1 MAFEQSSLGP
11 ALHEMTPATISLGL
25 VPKPTFSTPYVPPS
39 RNDWDL
45 QFQSLF
51 DELLTPPPSVDP
63 LAPEVIALIANIIP
77 PEQAESTGSPS
88 STTVDQDAP
97 LPSKYQTTSK
107 TQSPV
112 IPQDVEEDNHDIEV
126 AHIKNDP
133 LFGMPIPKVTSDQSS
148 SMVQPHT
155 IELVPRPDKVMVIT
169 LKWIYKVKLDE
180 LGGILKN
187 KARLVARG
195 YRQEEEIDFKKS
207 FAPVARLEAIMIFI
221 AYAAHKNM
229 VVYEMDMKTVF
240 LMVICGKR
248 SMLASQT
255 GLQISQSPRGIFINQ
270 SKYDLESLKKYGFE
284 SCDPVDTPM
293 VEKFKLDEDTKGKT
307 IDPSHYHGMIGT
319 LLYVTA
325 SRPDLQFAI
334 CMCVQ
339 YQARPTEKH
348 LHAVKMIFRYL
359 RGTVNRGLW
368 YPKDSSVALTTFA
381 DADHA
386 GCQDTRRS
394 TSGSLQFL
402 GERLISWSSK
412 RQKSAAIFS
421 TEAKYIALSGCCAQ
435 ILWIRSQLT
444 DYGLGF
450 NKIPMTMDMTI
461 DQQVALDEALVPYA
475 SRLRIG
481 KRNFCFRSD
490 ITSKESTPQLV
501 YDVLEIL
508 HICPRLPSQ
517 KFNELPFEEEIL
529 AFLRFFR
536 HTREIRKLTDNTQQF
551 GVMLPIEL
559 TNEDIKNSEAYKEY
573 YAVAAPPK
581 TKASARKTKSSF
593 DTSITPSIAAGTRLS
608 TSAKGKQPA
617 KASKA
622 KSADEGTGI
631 IPGVLDVPTAEF
643 DEEISWKSSD
653 EDDDDVDAESDAH
666 DDDDD
671 QDNDN
676 QDVGD
681 GDDNQDEGTDEEGKE
696 FIHPM
701 LSIHD
706 EEETKDEERFD
717 PIAKTLENSDD
728 EGNDGENLGLNVGCE
743 EGQDE
748 EDDED
753 ELYRDVNINLEG
765 KVVQMA
771 DVHTTQEFEDT
782 HVTLT
787 LVNPDGIDSLF
798 DTTSQMDVLAL
809 TTVAFL
815 TLSAPTLTHST
826 IPTISTVPQAPTPPT
841 TAPSTLLQ
849 DLLNFGS
856 LFGFDHRLKTLEAN
870 FSEFMQTN

>member
-1 MAFEQSSLGP
+1 MP
-11 ALHEMTPATISLGL
+11 
-25 VPKPTFSTPYVPPS
+25 VY
-39 RNDWDL
+39 
-45 QFQSLF
+45 
-51 DELLTPPPSVDP
+51 
-63 LAPEVIALIANIIP
+63 II
-77 PEQAESTGSPS
+77 
-88 STTVDQDAP
+88 V
-97 LPSKYQTTSK
+97 
-107 TQSPV
+107 
-112 IPQDVEEDNHDIEV
+112 
-126 AHIKNDP
+126 KN
-133 LFGMPIPKVTSDQSS
+133 
-148 SMVQPHT
+148 
-155 IELVPRPDKVMVIT
+155 
-169 LKWIYKVKLDE
+169 
-180 LGGILKN
+180 
-187 KARLVARG
+187 
-195 YRQEEEIDFKKS
+195 
-207 FAPVARLEAIMIFI
+207 
-221 AYAAHKNM
+221 
-229 VVYEMDMKTVF
+229 
-240 LMVICGKR
+240 
-248 SMLASQT
+248 
-255 GLQISQSPRGIFINQ
+255 
-270 SKYDLESLKKYGFE
+270 
-284 SCDPVDTPM
+284 
-293 VEKFKLDEDTKGKT
+293 
-307 IDPSHYHGMIGT
+307 
-319 LLYVTA
+319 
-325 SRPDLQFAI
+325 
-334 CMCVQ
+334 
-339 YQARPTEKH
+339 
-348 LHAVKMIFRYL
+348 
-359 RGTVNRGLW
+359 
-368 YPKDSSVALTTFA
+368 
-381 DADHA
+381 
-386 GCQDTRRS
+386 TR
-394 TSGSLQFL
+394 
-402 GERLISWSSK
+402 
-412 RQKSAAIFS
+412 
-421 TEAKYIALSGCCAQ
+421 
-435 ILWIRSQLT
+435 
-444 DYGLGF
+444 
-450 NKIPMTMDMTI
+450 TMDMTI

-856 LFGFDHRLKTLEAN
+856 LAISSILKIIQRYMDQRMNEAIKIEKTMNEQLEAKVLTRSSNSSKTSYTVAADLSEIELKKILIEKMESNKSIYRSDEQRNLYKALVKAYEFDKIILDTYGDIVTLKRCRDNDVDKDVEPSAGSDRGSKRRREGKEPKSTSALKKKATRTFGKSTQGLWAHQVDRRLGASHNVESRAGSLLEMSALNIESSLSLNLRLSSGIITSIWIGSRCVETMTSYTSSKKANSRGSAFKTLKICVKSYQKKLNLTKPDTYRSDLKCKEAYTVYSNPRGFIYQSKDKQNRLMRIDKLRKFSEGTLNDVRTALDDRLKGIRMKYLPQTIWRKSDMERVATMIQAIDKQLKTRRIMRSLEK
-870 FSEFMQTN
+870 FVSGRLYEGDFKMLQRTI